1 MTARHTQGLLYDDAI
16 PSRTDSR
23 RDARKQAQAGAE
35 RSRADSDQRNGALLR
50 TDSRLARLFKAYTV
64 LDEPGREQFVA
75 RAVASEAHP

>member
-1 MTARHTQGLLYDDAI
+1 MTGLLYDDAI
-16 PSRTDSR
+16 PSRADAR

-50 TDSRLARLFKAYTV
+50 TDSRLSRLFKAYTV

-75 RAVASEAHP
+75 RAVAGEAHP